1 MMLVHMEFYLKGYF
15 LMSISLQKYTVW
27 KKRQGNS
34 NLHGKN
40 KESAYQ
46 VGFFDMGLQLR
57 LGSGYEG

>member
-1 MMLVHMEFYLKGYF
+1 
-15 LMSISLQKYTVW
+15 MSISLQKYTVW